1 MTLTAR
7 FEFYERACAGVTW
20 RLLSSNNR
28 DLGRSGVGF
37 PDVDACLRAVDE
49 VRAAATEA
57 EPVIHRVSR
66 LAWAWRLETGPG
78 SVAVASRAYQRRVQA
93 QTACDLFLR
102 LAVEAPVNT
111 DVRQTRA

>member
-1 MTLTAR
+1 MTAR

-28 DLGRSGVGF
+28 DLGRSGTGF

-49 VRAAATEA
+49 VRAAVTEV

-66 LAWAWRLETGPG
+66 LAWAWRLDAAPG
-78 SVAVASRAYQRRVQA
+78 AVAIASRAYQRRVQA

-102 LAVEAPVNT
+102 LAATAPVT
-111 DVRQTRA
+111 PEVRQSRT